1 MQIVPITPDFDGFA
15 ALREASVAE
24 GQRMLARLQENWM
37 SGLNRFD
44 RPGEILAGAIV
55 DGVLAG
61 VCGRNVDPFAGNA
74 AAGRVRHLYVA
85 PVHRG
90 KSIGSQLVRFIV
102 RDAADFFRFLNTR
115 APPQAFEF
123 YERLGFSPVLEN
135 STVTH
140 RLYF

>member
-24 GQRMLARLQENWM
+24 GQRMPARLQENWI

-61 VCGRNVDPFAGNA
+61 VCGRNVDPFAGDA
-74 AAGRVRHLYVA
+74 SAGRVRHLYVT
-85 PVHRG
+85 PGHRG
-90 KSIGSQLVRFIV
+90 KSIGSQLVCFIV

-135 STVTH
+135 NTVTH

>member
-1 MQIVPITPDFDGFA
+1 
-15 ALREASVAE
+15 
-24 GQRMLARLQENWM
+24 MLVRLQENWI

-44 RPGEILAGAIV
+44 LPGEILAGAIA
-55 DGVLAG
+55 DGALAG
-61 VCGRNVDPFAGNA
+61 VCGRNIDPFADNA

-85 PVHRG
+85 PGYRG
-90 KSIGSQLVRFIV
+90 RDIGSQLVRFIV

-115 APPQAFEF
+115 APSQAFAF
-123 YERLGFSPVLEN
+123 YERHGFAPVLEN

>member
-1 MQIVPITPDFDGFA
+1 MQIVPITPDFDGFEP
-15 ALREASVAE
+15 LQEASVAE
-24 GQRMLARLQENWM
+24 GQRMLARLQENWD
-37 SGLNRFD
+37 SGLNTFD
-44 RPGEILAGAIV
+44 RPGEILVGAIV
-55 DGVLAG
+55 DGSLVG
-61 VCGRNVDPFAGNA
+61 VCGRNVDPFAGNT
-74 AAGRVRHLYVA
+74 AAGRVRHLYVLPA
-85 PVHRG
+85 HRG
-90 KSIGSQLVRFIV
+90 EGIGGQLVRFIV

>member
-1 MQIVPITPDFDGFA
+1 MQILPITPDFDGFD
-15 ALREASVAE
+15 ALWDASVAE
-24 GQRMLARLQENWM
+24 GQRMLARLQENWV

-44 RPGEILAGAIV
+44 RPGEILVGAVV
-55 DGVLAG
+55 DGDLAG
-61 VCGRNVDPFAGNA
+61 VCGRNVDPFASDA

-90 KSIGSQLVRFIV
+90 EGIGSQLVRFTAG
-102 RDAADFFRFLNTR
+102 DAADFFQFLNTR

-123 YERLGFSPVLEN
+123 YERLGFSLVLKN
-135 STVTH
+135 NTVTH

>member
-1 MQIVPITPDFDGFA
+1 MEIVPITPAFDGFD
-15 ALREASVAE
+15 ALREASIGE
-24 GQRMLARLQENWM
+24 GQRMLVRLQENWI
-37 SGLNRFD
+37 SGLNRFE

-55 DGVLAG
+55 DGTLAG
-61 VCGRNVDPFAGNA
+61 VCGRNIDPFAGNA

-85 PVHRG
+85 PDHRG
-90 KSIGSQLVRFIV
+90 RDIGSQLVRFIV

-115 APPQAFEF
+115 APSQAFAF

>member
-1 MQIVPITPDFDGFA
+1 MEIVPITPAANGFD
-15 ALREASVAE
+15 ALRQMSVAE
-24 GQRMLARLQENWM
+24 GQRMLSRLQENWA

-44 RPGEILAGAIV
+44 RPGEMLVGIFADGALV
-55 DGVLAG
+55 G
-61 VCGRNVDPFAGNA
+61 VCGRNIDPFAGDA

-85 PVHRG
+85 PAYRG
-90 KSIGSQLVRFIV
+90 RGIGSGIVRFIAA
-102 RDAADFFRFLNTR
+102 DAADFFRFLNTR
-115 APPQAFEF
+115 APPDAFEF